1 MPNQP
6 PEHRT
11 EGLEFK
17 QASPGSEASIET
29 LLRAAF
35 DPYVALLGR
44 RLNMDAYRWLPNSIT
59 QGNVWIAVRDDEIV
73 GVVALSP
80 EEHTWLIDEMA
91 VPPQMQGFG
100 IGSWMLER
108 VEQRA
113 RAQGIKSLTLC
124 TARMM
129 SDLLRL
135 YRRLG
140 YVIIMEGPPK
150 HGKDEHPRVY
160 MEKMLE

>member
-1 MPNQP
+1 MSNQS
-6 PEHRT
+6 PEHGN
-11 EGLEFK
+11 EDLEFK

-44 RLNMDAYRWLPNSIT
+44 QLNTDTYHWLPNSIE
-59 QGNVWIAVRDDEIV
+59 QGNVWVAVRAGEIL
-73 GVVALSP
+73 GVVALVP
-80 EEHTWLIDEMA
+80 EEHTWLIDDMA

-100 IGSWMLER
+100 IGSWMLEQ

-140 YVIIMEGPPK
+140 FEIIMEGPPK

-160 MEKMLE
+160 MEKILE